1 MTEGGKSSQFLFS
14 NYSLLITYYA
24 INRQVNCQKGENK
37 MLEAILSKYLLNAL
51 LLSLVSIGY
60 SFLKNRLGEDRAGT
74 IKEAI
79 LSAMLWAEEE
89 LGIGNGNQKWEIA
102 WKKLIEI
109 LADQNISLRKSEE
122 KTVKTMMEANVGK
135 INQQTYDVL
144 LKRKLIKDKT
154 IVQQSLP
161 TK

>member
-1 MTEGGKSSQFLFS
+1 
-14 NYSLLITYYA
+14 
-24 INRQVNCQKGENK
+24 

-51 LLSLVSIGY
+51 LLSLVSIFYG
-60 SFLKNRLGEDRAGT
+60 FLKNKLGEDRSST

-109 LADQNISLRKSEE
+109 LTDKNIKLRKPEE
-122 KTVKTMMEANVGK
+122 KAVKIMMKANVGR
-135 INQQTYDVL
+135 INRQTYDVL
-144 LKRKLIKDKT
+144 SKRKLLKDKRP
-154 IVQQSLP
+154 IQQSF
-161 TK
+161 